1 MKKYLAAFLTFCMI
15 ASLATPAGE
24 GILTKISANT
34 EAALHN
40 MAGESTS
47 AKKGSFDSAISEL
60 YDNSMSATDEEVLA
74 SAEKMESDFA
84 VLEDSL
90 GGKAKGLIDVIKSY
104 EAVKSRYIADEAGE
118 VDVDVNIVEEWK

>member
-24 GILTKISANT
+24 GIFTKISANT

-74 SAEKMESDFA
+74 SAETTGRA
-84 VLEDSL
+84 L
-90 GGKAKGLIDVIKSY
+90 LIHSFI
-104 EAVKSRYIADEAGE
+104 
-118 VDVDVNIVEEWK
+118 